1 MIGMMLYLRFIDKG
15 TVRSSGNLTMLHLAK
30 KNISMKYTLA
40 RTSLAFLLSLSLLP
54 SAYALN
60 NSKSWDYLAPDRT
73 QRIASLNI
81 TELLKR
87 HHYSK
92 DVGNQDRS
100 SKMYEGYLKM
110 LDPARMYFTQEDLS
124 EFKPWK
130 KNFAN
135 KLREGDLEPGYFM
148 YKRQLTR
155 LDQYLTFALA
165 KLAKGVDSIDFTL
178 DESLETDREKAP
190 WAKNEAELQEL
201 WRKRLKDEVLRLKLA
216 SKEPKAIEEL
226 LTKRFKN
233 QQKRLQQTRSEDV
246 FQAYVNSFS
255 QTYDP
260 HTNYLS
266 PDNAENFDINMSL
279 SLEGIG
285 AVLQGDNEH
294 VKIVRLVPSG
304 PADKSKQLAPADKIV
319 GVAQGNKE
327 MVDVIGWRLDEVVKL
342 IRGKKGSTVR
352 LEVIPA
358 SNAPN
363 DLSSKTVTIVRE
375 SVKLEEQAAQKSILN
390 LEHEGKPFKLG
401 IIEIPAFYIDFKAYR
416 AGDPNYKST
425 TRDVRKLLAELQQ
438 EQVDGLVI
446 DLRNNGGGS
455 LQEATELSSLFIPQG
470 PSVLVRNNDGRV
482 DVLEDDNKGVFYQGP
497 MAVLVNRLSASASEI
512 FAGAIQDYH
521 RGLII
526 GGQTFGK
533 GTVQTIQP
541 LNHGELKFTI
551 AKFYRVSGQSTQHQ
565 GVLPDISYPAEYN
578 TKEIGESALPEAMPW
593 DSIKPAINP
602 GPDPF
607 KPYLKTLEKRHAQ
620 RTKHNPDFVF
630 SHERLALSKALM
642 KDTVVSLNE
651 EKRRAEQDKIDQQQ
665 LAMENK
671 RRLAKGEKAMQ
682 LKELKK
688 EDEDLAAELEKEK
701 ENKQKP
707 EKDAFLVETGHILLD
722 WLSLHQ
728 QQVAKHSAK

>member
-40 RTSLAFLLSLSLLP
+40 RTSLALLLSLSLLP

-226 LTKRFKN
+226 LTKRYKN

-246 FQAYVNSFS
+246 FQTYVNSFS

-304 PADKSKQLAPADKIV
+304 PADKSKQLAPADKII